1 MRSLTATLL
10 RRFGDALL
18 RPRSHSLHP
27 ENEGM
32 SAAQTRY
39 SIVTPIRGSA
49 AMTHGDS
56 GRHTAHALR
65 RCATTSE
72 ESLSA
77 PGERGDVRSADTL
90 SVNPGLRPGQS
101 NQRSMHRN
109 AVPLRHK
116 LVFAFWIKP
125 AAGCASEKSK
135 QASFFSRLARF
146 FSRLA
151 LTFDNLGCAS
161 EKSKFQAS
169 LILLFLSACTNFAKN
184 FYEEAEIGRG
194 EKSLV

>member
-1 MRSLTATLL
+1 MGSLTATMLM
-10 RRFGDALL
+10 RFGDALL
-18 RPRSHSLHP
+18 RQRSYSLHP

-32 SAAQTRY
+32 SAARTRY
-39 SIVTPIRGSA
+39 SIVTPIRRSA

-65 RCATTSE
+65 RCATTPE

-90 SVNPGLRPGQS
+90 SVNPGPRPGQS
-101 NQRSMHRN
+101 DQRSMHRN

-125 AAGCASEKSK
+125 AAPRKNRSK
-135 QASFFSRLARF
+135 LHFSLGLRG
-146 FSRLA
+146 FSLD
-151 LTFDNLGCAS
+151 LHQLWIS
-161 EKSKFQAS
+161 
-169 LILLFLSACTNFAKN
+169 
-184 FYEEAEIGRG
+184 
-194 EKSLV
+194 

>member
-10 RRFGDALL
+10 RRFLDALL
-18 RPRSHSLHP
+18 LQMSHSLHP
-27 ENEGM
+27 ESEGM
-32 SAAQTRY
+32 SAARTRY
-39 SIVTPIRGSA
+39 SIVTSIRRSA
-49 AMTHGDS
+49 AMTHGVTD
-56 GRHTAHALR
+56 RHPAHTLR
-65 RCATTSE
+65 RCATSHSLPSFRRARGMSAARTRYFIATPFIGAQRCRMGSPVATLLKRFGDATTPK

-125 AAGCASEKSK
+125 AAPRKNRSK
-135 QASFFSRLARF
+135 LHFS
-146 FSRLA
+146 
-151 LTFDNLGCAS
+151 LG
-161 EKSKFQAS
+161 
-169 LILLFLSACTNFAKN
+169 LH
-184 FYEEAEIGRG
+184 
-194 EKSLV
+194 

>member
-18 RPRSHSLHP
+18 VTLCLHSGERGDVRSADAILHS
-27 ENEGM
+27 N
-32 SAAQTRY
+32 
-39 SIVTPIRGSA
+39 PIRRSA

-65 RCATTSE
+65 RCATTPE

-109 AVPLRHK
+109 AVPLRHN
-116 LVFAFWIKP
+116 LVF
-125 AAGCASEKSK
+125 G
-135 QASFFSRLARF
+135 
-146 FSRLA
+146 
-151 LTFDNLGCAS
+151 
-161 EKSKFQAS
+161 
-169 LILLFLSACTNFAKN
+169 
-184 FYEEAEIGRG
+184 
-194 EKSLV
+194 